1 MIDKMIRARCVEIVL
16 VVLLVLATIPIW
28 NGIEIKLSND
38 NITILE
44 EYNDNFDRALN
55 NYFVI
60 KNQGQFMK
68 TSRLFTIYGLFSL

>member
-1 MIDKMIRARCVEIVL
+1 MIRARCVEIVL